1 MATNTQFTTD
11 QTASSA
17 TAEFD
22 LNAAGLV
29 TVQTTRFGTL
39 EIEPERVMRFD
50 GGLLGFAD
58 ATRFALIE
66 TGDDSYFFWLQ
77 SLHDPALAFVVC
89 DPQSFVP
96 GYTVAEVPLRAEC
109 REALGIDADA
119 RGEELA
125 GQAQVLTICNRV
137 GDWLTGNL
145 LGPLVVNVHTFV
157 GQQIVLTEKR
167 WSTRQ
172 PLMRLGSDLSG
183 SGDVA
188 GDGQIEMQRQR
199 AA

>member
-1 MATNTQFTTD
+1 MATKTQSVSPD
-11 QTASSA
+11 PSA
-17 TAEFD
+17 TATD
-22 LNAAGLV
+22 LAPNGKGLV

-39 EIEPERVMRFD
+39 EIEPERVMQFD

-77 SLHDPALAFVVC
+77 SLHDPSLAFVVC

-109 REALGIDADA
+109 REALGIAADVQGDA
-119 RGEELA
+119 LA
-125 GQAQVLTICNRV
+125 ATAQVLTICNRV

-172 PLMRLGSDLSG
+172 PLMRLGSDFSQ
-183 SGDVA
+183 A
-188 GDGQIEMQRQR
+188 GDAGIDAQIDMRRQR